1 MTIEE
6 KSQFSFTS
14 ATAFHAFRELSS
26 KSFPNTSG
34 TSGAC
39 EFDVACPVGRD
50 YSDEIRSAVLL
61 TNVNGLSEYLCSG
74 SLVTQPAEDGR
85 PLVISAIHCVVH
97 SDPFRQPL
105 PYLQL

>member
-1 MTIEE
+1 MPIEE

-61 TNVNGLSEYLCSG
+61 TLVDGLSEYLYIG
-74 SLVTQPAEDGR
+74 SPVKNQAAYGR
-85 PLVISAIHCVVH
+85 PLFLNPNHQT
-97 SDPFRQPL
+97 SDRRV
-105 PYLQL
+105 